1 MEAVRSYVF
10 PEHFP
15 SDGCMPEIEKGLG
28 AICKDRVQDP
38 SGTAKAFADR
48 LPFIKESLH
57 GDVAAVAHIDP
68 AGTGEDE
75 IILCYPAITAMLH
88 YRTAHELYRLGIPIL
103 PRLITEAAH
112 SLTGIDIH
120 PAASIGEHF
129 AIDHGTGIV
138 IGETTVIGNGVT
150 LYQGVTLGAKNF
162 TYGPDGRPLNIP
174 RHPILEDGVTVYS
187 GASILGRITIGHD
200 SIIGGNVWLT
210 ESVPPRSRILQ
221 GKAVRMVE
229 FEDGAGI

>member
-1 MEAVRSYVF
+1 MDAVRSFVF

-15 SDGCMPEIEKGLG
+15 SDGCLTEIETRLAG
-28 AICKDRVQDP
+28 ICKDRVQDP
-38 SGTAKAFADR
+38 CGTAKAFTAR
-48 LPFIKESLH
+48 LPFVKERLQ
-57 GDVAAVAHIDP
+57 GDVAALAHIDP
-68 AGTGEDE
+68 AVTGEDE
-75 IILCYPAITAMLH
+75 IILCYPAVTAMLH
-88 YRTAHELYRLGIPIL
+88 YRTAHELYELRVPII

-120 PAASIGEHF
+120 PAASIGERF

-138 IGETTVIGNGVT
+138 IGETCVIGNGVA

-162 TYGPDGRPLNIP
+162 SYGPDGKPLNIP
-174 RHPILEDGVTVYS
+174 RHPVLQDNVTVYS
-187 GASILGRITIGHD
+187 NASILGHITIGHD

-210 ESVPPRSRILQ
+210 ESVPPYSRILQ
-221 GKAVRMVE
+221 GKTVRTVE